1 MDLADATLVAL
12 AEERQLT
19 RIFSIDSD
27 FYTYRVNG
35 REFDV
40 IPGPA

>member
-19 RIFSIDSD
+19 RIFTLDAD
-27 FYTYRVNG
+27 FRAYRAG
-35 REFDV
+35 RRRFELV
-40 IPGPA
+40 PA